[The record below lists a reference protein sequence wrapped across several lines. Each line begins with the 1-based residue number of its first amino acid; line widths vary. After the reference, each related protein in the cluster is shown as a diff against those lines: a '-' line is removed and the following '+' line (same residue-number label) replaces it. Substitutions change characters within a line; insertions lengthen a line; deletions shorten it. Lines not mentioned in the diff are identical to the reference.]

1 MTLRDVWAEINS
13 TLSPVKDFTIENG
26 GELYIWSYARTN
38 GYPVGEIHCVNIS
51 VRAGGKFEP
60 LTAIEQ
66 IKLVATKVH
75 VNGNGYFRTNSLY
88 LQAVN
93 VTVDLS
99 GRNTY
104 LVPLLS
110 GMFSKCKSSSSDNLK
125 VLLSNGVQ

>member
-1 MTLRDVWAEINS
+1 M
-13 TLSPVKDFTIENG
+13 
-26 GELYIWSYARTN
+26 
-38 GYPVGEIHCVNIS
+38 GEIHCVNIS

-104 LVPLLS
+104 PVPLLS

>member
-1 MTLRDVWAEINS
+1 MRDVWAEINA
-13 TLSPVKDFTIENG
+13 TVSPVKDFTIENG
-26 GELYIWSYARTN
+26 GELYIWSYARTA
-38 GYPVGEIHCVNIS
+38 GQPEGEIHCVNIS

-60 LTAIEQ
+60 LTAVEQ

-99 GRNTY
+99 GRIIY
-104 LVPLLS
+104 HFGLE
-110 GMFSKCKSSSSDNLK
+110 F
-125 VLLSNGVQ
+125 